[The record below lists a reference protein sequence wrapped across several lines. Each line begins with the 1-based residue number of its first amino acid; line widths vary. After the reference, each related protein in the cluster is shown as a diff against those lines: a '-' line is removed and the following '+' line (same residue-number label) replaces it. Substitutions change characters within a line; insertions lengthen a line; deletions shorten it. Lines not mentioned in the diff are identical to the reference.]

1 MLRPS
6 GVSSASDDNCAA
18 SASASSVTNGAGTNA
33 DAWRLPSVIVPVLS
47 SSSTSTSPAAS
58 TARPD
63 VAITFACIIRL
74 MPATPI
80 ADSRPP
86 IVVGI
91 RHTSSAT
98 SAVIVT
104 TWPAFIASTANVE
117 NGSSVAVASSITIV
131 SATSRIVSAISF
143 GVFLRFAPST
153 IAIMRSRNA
162 SPGLTATRTTIQS
175 DSTRVPP
182 VTDEKSPPDSRITG
196 ADSPVIAD
204 SSTDATPSITSPSA
218 GIVSPASTSTT
229 SPLRRS
235 VDAITS
241 TAAFACA
248 AASFFATTLCFALR
262 SDAACAFER
271 PSASASAKF
280 ANSTVNHSHSAIAR
294 MKPDGAS
301 AWPAS
306 AATHRIVVRML
317 PTYTQNITGLRNCV
331 RGVSFLNESAIAG
344 RTSAGSNIERAA
356 VRAWPGCAERGPV
369 TGARDMAVLLVPAHG
384 RGGIRFHETIL

>member
-6 GVSSASDDNCAA
+6 GVSSASDESCAA
-18 SASASSVTNGAGTNA
+18 SASASSVTPGAGTNS

-74 MPATPI
+74 IPATPI

-91 RHTSSAT
+91 RQTSSAT

-104 TWPAFIASTANVE
+104 TWPVFIASTENIE

-131 SATSRIVSAISF
+131 SATSRIVSATSF

-153 IAIMRSRNA
+153 IAIIRSRNA
-162 SPGLTATRTTIQS
+162 SPGFAVTFTTIQS

-204 SSTDATPSITSPSA
+204 SSTDATPSTTSPSA
-218 GIVSPASTSTT
+218 GITSPASTSTT

-235 VDAITS
+235 DAVVMRIGDFGCGSLSFFAITS
-241 TAAFACA
+241 F
-248 AASFFATTLCFALR
+248 FALR

-280 ANSTVNHSHSAIAR
+280 ANSTVNQSHSAIAR
-294 MKPDGAS
+294 MKPAGAS
-301 AWPAS
+301 ACPVS
-306 AATHRIVVRML
+306 AAIHSTVVRML

-331 RGVSFLNESAIAG
+331 RGVSFLNDATIAG
-344 RTSAGSNIERAA
+344 RTSAGSNMER
-356 VRAWPGCAERGPV
+356 VAEC
-369 TGARDMAVLLVPAHG
+369 
-384 RGGIRFHETIL
+384 

>member
-1 MLRPS
+1 
-6 GVSSASDDNCAA
+6 
-18 SASASSVTNGAGTNA
+18 
-33 DAWRLPSVIVPVLS
+33 
-47 SSSTSTSPAAS
+47 
-58 TARPD
+58 
-63 VAITFACIIRL
+63 

-80 ADSRPP
+80 ADNRPP

-91 RHTSSAT
+91 RHTSRAT
-98 SAVIVT
+98 KAVIVT
-104 TWPAFIASTANVE
+104 TWPAFIASTENIE

-153 IAIMRSRNA
+153 IAIIRSRNA
-162 SPGLTATRTTIQS
+162 SPGFAVTLTTIQS

-218 GIVSPASTSTT
+218 GITSPASTSTT
-229 SPLRRS
+229 SPRRS
-235 VDAITS
+235 SVAVVMRIGDFGCGSLSFFAITS
-241 TAAFACA
+241 F
-248 AASFFATTLCFALR
+248 FALR

-294 MKPDGAS
+294 MKPAGAS
-301 AWPAS
+301 ATGERRDPQDRGQD
-306 AATHRIVVRML
+306 AADVHAEHHRIAE
-317 PTYTQNITGLRNCV
+317 LRA
-331 RGVSFLNESAIAG
+331 RREFLERVHDRRRS
-344 RTSAGSNIERAA
+344 SAGSNMDR
-356 VRAWPGCAERGPV
+356 VAEC
-369 TGARDMAVLLVPAHG
+369 
-384 RGGIRFHETIL
+384 